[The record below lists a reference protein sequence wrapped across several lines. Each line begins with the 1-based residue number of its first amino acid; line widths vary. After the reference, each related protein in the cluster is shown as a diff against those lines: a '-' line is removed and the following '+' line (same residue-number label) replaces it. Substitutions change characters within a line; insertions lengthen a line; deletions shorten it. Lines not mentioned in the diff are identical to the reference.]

1 MSNHRFGHLL
11 VAALGVLAGC
21 TVGPN
26 YKPPTPAAGSQS
38 PLISATPAA
47 ESPAEPPD
55 DWWRLYH
62 DPLLDKLLQ
71 EAFTANTDLRVAV
84 ANLSA
89 SRAVLDAAKN
99 ARYPQTA
106 VDVGGIRGRDA
117 VTDEIL
123 GIVGQ
128 RPQPIWIDDAILGV
142 QYELDYLGR
151 VRRSVEAA
159 RADDEAVAATRD
171 TVKITVAAETARAY
185 AQICALGE
193 QLAVAL
199 HSLEVVSR
207 ESQITVNRTEAGAS
221 SQFDVVRAQGLV
233 AQVRA
238 GIPPLEGQRRSAL
251 FQLAA
256 LLGRTPSMAPT
267 EVDACVAPPRLSDLI
282 PVGDGATLLK
292 RRPDIRQADR
302 RMAAATARI
311 GVATADLYPKITLK
325 GLYGQVSSSL
335 SQLTSADSR
344 TWGVGPSITWTFP
357 NEAGPRA
364 RVRQAK
370 ANAAAALAGFD
381 SVVLQALKETEQTLA
396 TYGAELDR
404 REALADAQD
413 KAQKAFDM
421 AHDQFLAG
429 SLSTLDLLTS
439 EQSLVSADAAV
450 ATSDSALVQD
460 QIAVFRA
467 LGGGWRGAETARA
480 EHASGSRAFREPAE
494 SAAGYPAR
502 EGFR

>member
-1 MSNHRFGHLL
+1 MSTRHGCGSLL
-11 VAALGVLAGC
+11 VAMLGWLSGC

-26 YKPPTPAAGSQS
+26 YQPPAPATGSQG
-38 PLISATPAA
+38 PLISATPAV
-47 ESPAEPPD
+47 ESTAEPPD

-62 DPLLDKLLQ
+62 DPILDKLLQ
-71 EAFTANTDLRVAV
+71 EAFTANTDIRVAA
-84 ANLSA
+84 ANLAA

-106 VDVGGIRGRDA
+106 VDVGGLRGRDA

-123 GIVGQ
+123 NIGGH
-128 RPQPIWIDDAILGV
+128 RSQPIWIYDAVLDV
-142 QYELDYLGR
+142 QYEIDYLGR

-159 RADDEAVAATRD
+159 RADDEVVAAARD
-171 TVKITVAAETARAY
+171 SVRITVAAETARAY
-185 AQICALGE
+185 AQVCALGE
-193 QLAVAL
+193 QILVAR

-207 ESQITVNRTEAGAS
+207 ESQITANRTEAGAS
-221 SQFDVVRAQGLV
+221 SEFEVVRAQGLV

-267 EVDACVAPPRLSDLI
+267 EVEACVTPPRLNDLI

-292 RRPDIRQADR
+292 RRPDVRQADR
-302 RMAAATARI
+302 RLAAATARI
-311 GVATADLYPKITLK
+311 GVATADLWPKITLK
-325 GLYGQVSSSL
+325 GLYGTV
-335 SQLTSADSR
+335 TSALSDLGSADAR
-344 TWGVGPSITWTFP
+344 TTGFGPSITWTFP

-370 ANAAAALAGFD
+370 AQTVAALAQFD
-381 SVVLQALKETEQTLA
+381 SAVLQALKETEQSLA
-396 TYGAELDR
+396 TYGSELDR
-404 REALADAQD
+404 RQALADAQD
-413 KAQKAFDM
+413 KAQKTFDM

-429 SLSTLDLLTS
+429 SLSNLDLLTS
-439 EQSLVSADAAV
+439 EQSLVAADAAV

-467 LGGGWRGAETARA
+467 LGGGWRGVEVARA
-480 EHASGSRAFREPAE
+480 DN
-494 SAAGYPAR
+494 
-502 EGFR
+502 